1 MSATQHHMHWTAGTG
16 RRPQAF
22 YKPVILSPRW
32 FWFSPAASNVFR
44 WADLLPARKKVE
56 NGRKRTAKKQVAK

>member
-22 YKPVILSPRW
+22 YKPVILSPRRS
-32 FWFSPAASNVFR
+32 WFSPAASNVIR
-44 WADLLPARKKVE
+44 WAEARRKKITYGKV
-56 NGRKRTAKKQVAK
+56 K

>member
-44 WADLLPARKKVE
+44 WKAE
-56 NGRKRTAKKQVAK
+56 NESLDSV